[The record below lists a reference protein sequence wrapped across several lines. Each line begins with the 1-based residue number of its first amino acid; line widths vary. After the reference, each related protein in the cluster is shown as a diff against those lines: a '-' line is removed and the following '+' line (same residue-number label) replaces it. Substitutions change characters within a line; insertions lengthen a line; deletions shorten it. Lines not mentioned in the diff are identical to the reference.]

1 MFRVKNNDQS
11 HKNKNEMIGQN
22 ICKDAIC
29 KFITAYE
36 NHFLLDEAKKTVLLM
51 MASYYSFTL
60 IRKHK
65 SFQQKEIIRLKII

>member
-11 HKNKNEMIGQN
+11 NKNKNEMIGQN

-36 NHFLLDEAKKTVLLM
+36 NHFLLDEAKKNCIIDDGQLLLL
-51 MASYYSFTL
+51 YIDKKT
-60 IRKHK
+60 
-65 SFQQKEIIRLKII
+65 